1 MRGKKGFIALAE
13 ARMKLTRTI
22 EDRQRQKGD
31 FPFLSSWPN
40 HWN

>member
-1 MRGKKGFIALAE
+1 MRGKKGLIALATTG
-13 ARMKLTRTI
+13 MNLSCVVD
-22 EDRQRQKGD
+22 DRQLQKGD